1 MSVGAVRMKLIGA
14 KDLERSLLALPERL
28 QKSTID
34 RALMR
39 AGMPIAADAASRVN
53 RAGGKPDVADKITVS
68 KTLSRRQRRGTK
80 KEDGTRTV
88 YIGVRPAPHAHLIE
102 FGTGPR
108 YTKAGA
114 YRGSMPANPFMRPAW
129 DAGWRPALDD
139 IGKIIGEEIER
150 SARRL
155 AKRQAKLLR

>member
-1 MSVGAVRMKLIGA
+1 MARDGVTMKLIGA
-14 KDLERSLLALPERL
+14 KDLERALLALPERL

-34 RALMR
+34 RALLR
-39 AGMPIAADAASRVN
+39 VGAPIAADAKGRVN
-53 RAGGKPDVADKITVS
+53 RAGGKPDVADKIIVS
-68 KTLSRRQRRGTK
+68 KNLSRRQRRGQT
-80 KEDGTRTV
+80 KEDGTRTI

-114 YRGSMPANPFMRPAW
+114 YRGSMPAAPFMRPAW
-129 DAGWRPALDD
+129 DGGWRPALDD
-139 IGKIIGEEIER
+139 LGKILGEEIEK